1 MLLFAAFVV
10 PMHLTTIQLP
20 VWLRYAGLCIVG
32 LGVVLG
38 LIAVF
43 QLNTK
48 LSPFPTPVA
57 NGKLL
62 THGVFA
68 ISRHPIYTALIF
80 SGLGYSIFQESLY
93 KGLIVMLLVLLFYF
107 KSRYEERLLA
117 QKFPEYQDYKK
128 NTRRFI

>member
-10 PMHLTTIQLP
+10 PIHLTTIHLP
-20 VWLRYAGLCIVG
+20 LLLRYAGLCIVG
-32 LGVVLG
+32 LGVVIG
-38 LIAVF
+38 LIAVL

-68 ISRHPIYTALIF
+68 ISRHPIYAALIF
-80 SGLGYSIFQESLY
+80 AGLGYSIFNESLY
-93 KGLIVMLLVLLFYF
+93 NGLIVMLLVLLFYF
-107 KSRYEERLLA
+107 KSRYEEQLLA